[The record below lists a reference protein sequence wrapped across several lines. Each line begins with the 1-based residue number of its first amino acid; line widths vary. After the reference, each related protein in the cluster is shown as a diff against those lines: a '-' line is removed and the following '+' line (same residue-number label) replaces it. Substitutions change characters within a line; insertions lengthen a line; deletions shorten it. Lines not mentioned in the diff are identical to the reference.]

1 MSIVLFSIAATA
13 LMFAV
18 IGAIAKILGWD
29 KED

>member
-1 MSIVLFSIAATA
+1 MRIILFAIAATA

-18 IGAIAKILGWD
+18 AGAIAMMLGWD

>member
-1 MSIVLFSIAATA
+1 MGIILFSLAATA

-18 IGAIAKILGWD
+18 VGAIAMMLGWN

>member
-1 MSIVLFSIAATA
+1 MSIILFALAATA

-18 IGAIAKILGWD
+18 FGAISMMLGLD

>member
-1 MSIVLFSIAATA
+1 MSIILFALAATA

-18 IGAIAKILGWD
+18 VATISMMLGLD

>member
-1 MSIVLFSIAATA
+1 MSIILFAFAATA

-18 IGAIAKILGWD
+18 IGAIAMMLGWN

>member
-1 MSIVLFSIAATA
+1 MSIILFSIAATA

-18 IGAIAKILGWD
+18 MGAIAKILGWD